1 MDISDFKS
9 SRFNI
14 IGLSSQIKGDLHLSG
29 RSSIEGSVVGNIFS
43 DDESI
48 VIIEKNAV
56 ITGNVNAFNIEV
68 FGKVIGELNARGT
81 LSIRPGSQVEGTI
94 KSERLVIYP
103 GALVNTK
110 ADAG

>member
-1 MDISDFKS
+1 MDINDFKF

-14 IGLSSQIKGDLHLSG
+14 IGLSSKINGDLFLSG
-29 RSSIEGSVVGNIFS
+29 RSSIEGHVKGNIFS
-43 DDESI
+43 EDESI
-48 VIIEKNAV
+48 LIIEKNAEIV
-56 ITGNVNAFNIEV
+56 GNVNAFNIEV
-68 FGKVIGELNARGT
+68 FGKVYGELHAKGT
-81 LSIRPGSQVEGTI
+81 LTIRPGSFVEGTI

>member
-1 MDISDFKS
+1 MDINDFKS

-14 IGLSSQIKGDLHLSG
+14 IGLSSQINGDLHLSG
-29 RSSIEGSVVGNIFS
+29 RSSIEGKVKGNIYS
-43 DDESI
+43 EDESMI
-48 VIIEKNAV
+48 IIEKNAE
-56 ITGNVNAFNIEV
+56 IIGNVNAFNIEV
-68 FGKVIGELNARGT
+68 FGKVHGELNAKGT
-81 LSIRPGSQVEGTI
+81 LSIRPGSEVEGTI

>member
-9 SRFNI
+9 SRYNI
-14 IGLSSQIKGDLHLSG
+14 IGLSSHIKGELHLSG
-29 RSSIEGSVVGNIFS
+29 RTSIEGQVEGNIFS
-43 DDESI
+43 DDDSML
-48 VIIEKNAV
+48 IIEKNAT
-56 ITGNVNAFNIEV
+56 ITGNINAFNIEV
-68 FGKVIGELNARGT
+68 FGKVIGELNAKGT